1 MLYNSRKWRK
11 NIKVIINSN
20 TFRNFFVAPL
30 PHKVIPTDFYDS
42 VLWVPEVF
50 PRYILRAFLRAWE
63 NLWLTAL
70 RFHIGSNHA
79 AMFVHVFIYVTT

>member
-1 MLYNSRKWRK
+1 
-11 NIKVIINSN
+11 
-20 TFRNFFVAPL
+20 
-30 PHKVIPTDFYDS
+30 
-42 VLWVPEVF
+42 
-50 PRYILRAFLRAWE
+50 LRAFLRAWE